1 MDSVLVFR
9 VHRHGHGGGGRRF
22 GVPHRQRRGDG
33 IVALTPHQRGDRNNL
48 SDYGLRGGITG
59 EGGADIVDT
68 KALSHAHRIM
78 QLCQF
83 HRGRKISATMV
94 AVNTPEQLSQ
104 QDPELMETDEDW
116 LIDFRGVELRR
127 GGRTLVGPI
136 DWQVELD
143 ERWVII
149 GPNGAGKTSLVRM
162 AAAEEFPSAGVAF
175 LMGERLGKTDMRD
188 LRAAIGISSAAV
200 QHRIPDSERV
210 DDLVV
215 SAGYAVLGRWREDYQ
230 DMDFSRADD
239 ILEQV
244 GAAHLAERT
253 WGTLSEGEKK
263 RVILARALMA
273 NPELLILDE
282 PSAGMDLGGRE
293 DLVGYLGDLALDAD
307 APAIVMITHHVEE
320 IPYGFTHAMLLDE
333 GKVVAKGLINSVLT
347 SENLSKAF
355 HQPIQVD
362 RIGER
367 YFARRVR

>member
-1 MDSVLVFR
+1 MVL
-9 VHRHGHGGGGRRF
+9 
-22 GVPHRQRRGDG
+22 
-33 IVALTPHQRGDRNNL
+33 
-48 SDYGLRGGITG
+48 
-59 EGGADIVDT
+59 
-68 KALSHAHRIM
+68 
-78 QLCQF
+78 
-83 HRGRKISATMV
+83 
-94 AVNTPEQLSQ
+94 VNTPEQTGDMNLENQ
-104 QDPELMETDEDW
+104 PTDEDW

-127 GGRTLVGPI
+127 GGNTLVGPV

-162 AAAEEFPSAGVAF
+162 ASAEEFPSAGVAY

-200 QHRIPDSERV
+200 QHRIPDGERV
-210 DDLVV
+210 DDLVI

-239 ILEQV
+239 ILKQV
-244 GAAHLAERT
+244 GAYHLAKRT

-293 DLVGYLGDLALDAD
+293 DLVGYLGDLAMDPD

-320 IPYGFTHAMLLDE
+320 IPYGFTHAMILDE
-333 GKVVAKGLINSVLT
+333 GKVVAKGLINTVLT
-347 SENLSKAF
+347 SKNLSTAF

-362 RIGER
+362 RIGDR
-367 YFARRVR
+367 YFARRIR